1 MRVADLHC
9 DTLLELQGGA
19 SLEENKNGHVDLPRL
34 AQGEVALQVF
44 VAFVSTTFPVGR
56 AFREAMELLDLL
68 DDACGRYPGHL
79 RKCVKAAEIERA
91 ATEGKIAAVPALEN
105 GHAIESDLKKLETL
119 AGRGI
124 RYMTLTHSRHL
135 PWAASSG
142 EDGDGP
148 GGLTAFG
155 REVVAAMRAL
165 GVVVDVSHVHE
176 TTFWDVVR
184 KARKPVIA
192 SHSCA
197 LALCPSSRNL
207 TDDQMKAIAD
217 TGGLI
222 GINFYPAFLDPRY
235 FARRGATI
243 ETLFRYYDE
252 AERKYMDDPVTRL
265 KVNRELTLKWRKQIG
280 PVDTDIDLIC
290 DHVEYVRRVAGE
302 DCVAFGSDFDGI
314 TDVPRDLP
322 DCSAFPALLQ
332 RLRERGTSE
341 GQLQKL
347 CWDNVL
353 RVLRETE

>member
-19 SLEENKNGHVDLPRL
+19 SLEENKEGHVDLPRL
-34 AQGEVALQVF
+34 ERGEVGLQVF
-44 VAFVSTTFPVGR
+44 VAFVSTNFPVGR
-56 AFREAMELLDLL
+56 AFREAMALLDLL
-68 DDACGRYPGHL
+68 DDACGRFPQHL
-79 RKCVKAAEIERA
+79 RKCVKAEEIERA
-91 ATEGKIAAVPALEN
+91 AAEGRVAAVPAVEN
-105 GHAIESDLKKLETL
+105 GHAIESDLKNLETL

-124 RYMTLTHSRHL
+124 RYMTLTHSVHL

-142 EDGDGP
+142 DVGDGP
-148 GGLTAFG
+148 GGLTGFG

-176 TTFWDVVR
+176 KTFWDVVR

-197 LALCPSSRNL
+197 AKLCPSSRNL

-222 GINFYPAFLDPRY
+222 GINFYPGFLDRRY
-235 FARRGATI
+235 FARLGGSI

-252 AERKYMDDPVTRL
+252 AERAHLDDPIRRMKAT
-265 KVNRELTLKWRKQIG
+265 RELARKWRKGVGRIDADL
-280 PVDTDIDLIC
+280 DTIC
-290 DHVEYVRRVAGE
+290 DHVEHVRAVAGE
-302 DCVAFGSDFDGI
+302 DCVAFGSDFDGVP
-314 TDVPRDLP
+314 DLPRDVP
-322 DCSAFPALLQ
+322 DCSVFPALLQ
-332 RLRERGTSE
+332 RLRDRGTTE
-341 GQLQKL
+341 PQLQKL
-347 CWDNVL
+347 AWDNVL

>member
-9 DTLLELQGGA
+9 ETLLELQGGA
-19 SLEENKNGHVDLPRL
+19 SLEENKEGHVDLPRL
-34 AQGEVALQVF
+34 AQGEVGLQVF

-68 DDACGRYPGHL
+68 DEACARFPAQL

-91 ATEGKIAAVPALEN
+91 AAEGKIAAVPALEN

-119 AGRGI
+119 AARGI
-124 RYMTLTHSRHL
+124 RYMTLTHSVHL

-142 EDGDGP
+142 DNGDGP

-155 REVVAAMRAL
+155 REVVAALQAL

-176 TTFWDVVR
+176 KTFWDVVR

-197 LALCPSSRNL
+197 IALCPSSRNL

-222 GINFYPAFLDPRY
+222 GINFYPGFLDPRY
-235 FARRGATI
+235 FARRQGASI

-252 AERKYMDDPVTRL
+252 AERTHLDDPVTRL
-265 KVNRELTLKWRKQIG
+265 KVNRELTLQWRRSMGK
-280 PVDTDIDLIC
+280 VEADLDTIC
-290 DHVEYVRRVAGE
+290 EHVEHVRRVAGE
-302 DCVAFGSDFDGI
+302 DCLAFGSDFDGI
-314 TDVPRDLP
+314 PDVPHDMP

-332 RLRERGTSE
+332 RLRDRGTTE
-341 GQLQKL
+341 DQLRKL
-347 CWDNVL
+347 TWDNVL
-353 RVLRETE
+353 RVLRET

>member
-19 SLEENKNGHVDLPRL
+19 SLEENKEGHVDLPRL
-34 AQGEVALQVF
+34 ERGEVGLQVF
-44 VAFVSTTFPVGR
+44 VAFVSTSFPVGR
-56 AFREAMELLDLL
+56 AFPEAMDLLDRL

-79 RKCVKAAEIERA
+79 RKCVKAAEIEGA
-91 ATEGKIAAVPALEN
+91 AAEGRIAAVPALEN
-105 GHAIESDLKKLETL
+105 GHAIESDLRKLETL

-148 GGLTAFG
+148 GGLTSFG
-155 REVVAAMRAL
+155 REVVAALQAL
-165 GVVVDVSHVHE
+165 GVLVDLSHVHE
-176 TTFWDVVR
+176 KTFWDVVR
-184 KARKPVIA
+184 KTRKPVIA

-197 LALCPSSRNL
+197 IRLCPSSRNL

-222 GINFYPAFLDPRY
+222 GINFYPGFLDRGY

-252 AERKYMDDPVTRL
+252 AERKYLDDPVARL
-265 KVNRELTLKWRKQIG
+265 KVNRELTAKWRKQIG
-280 PVDTDIDLIC
+280 PVEADLGTVC
-290 DHVEYVRRVAGE
+290 DHIEHVRAVAGD

-341 GQLQKL
+341 GQLRKL
-347 CWDNVL
+347 GWENVL

>member
-1 MRVADLHC
+1 
-9 DTLLELQGGA
+9 
-19 SLEENKNGHVDLPRL
+19 
-34 AQGEVALQVF
+34 
-44 VAFVSTTFPVGR
+44 
-56 AFREAMELLDLL
+56 
-68 DDACGRYPGHL
+68 
-79 RKCVKAAEIERA
+79 
-91 ATEGKIAAVPALEN
+91 
-105 GHAIESDLKKLETL
+105 
-119 AGRGI
+119 
-124 RYMTLTHSRHL
+124 
-135 PWAASSG
+135 
-142 EDGDGP
+142 
-148 GGLTAFG
+148 
-155 REVVAAMRAL
+155 MRAL
-165 GVVVDVSHVHE
+165 GVVVDVSHVHQ

-243 ETLFRYYDE
+243 ETLFRYYDD
-252 AERKYMDDPVTRL
+252 AERKYLDDPVTRL
-265 KVNRELTLKWRKQIG
+265 KVNRELTLKWRNQIG
-280 PVDTDIDLIC
+280 PVDTDIDMIC

-341 GQLQKL
+341 GQLRKL

-353 RVLRETE
+353 RVLLETE